1 MLSTSTGM
9 MAWRDR
15 SQKVCTPVVRI
26 PELGS
31 SQIQGEQDDEH
42 DGKPEG
48 GNGDGHIVQAVGDAV
63 EP

>member
-1 MLSTSTGM
+1 MEIFPMLSTSTGM

-31 SQIQGEQDDEH
+31 QPRFRENRMMSMMANQ
-42 DGKPEG
+42 KEG
-48 GNGDGHIVQAVGDAV
+48 MEMAT
-63 EP
+63 